1 MQRLKNKLRFKPETH
16 DDMRQWL
23 ITYTIILSYGVF
35 TTMGIVIAKHNPMIV
50 TYVDYVIM
58 PFALATILFL
68 YLFTLTY
75 DQKMNDKLSDEVQQ
89 CVELYGKGY
98 SFQKIKEELGL
109 RNINDVK
116 RNITEFCSKRS

>member
-1 MQRLKNKLRFKPETH
+1 MQRLRKKLMFRPESH

-35 TTMGIVIAKHNPMIV
+35 TTMGIVIAKHNPFII

-75 DQKMNDKLSDEVQQ
+75 DKKMNEKLSDTVQK
-89 CVELYGKGY
+89 CGELYGQGL
-98 SFQKIKEELGL
+98 SFTKIKDELGL
-109 RNINDVK
+109 SNINEVK